1 MISRLRVCGKQLR
14 ILKWHIVWQNGVV
27 KGLKDISLS
36 LGKDKLAYARE
47 KTIELTL
54 KKTHSLALEKDI
66 I

>member
-1 MISRLRVCGKQLR
+1 MC
-14 ILKWHIVWQNGVV
+14 ILKWRIVWQNGVV
-27 KGLKDISLS
+27 KGLKDISLA